1 MALRPSRRRV
11 MLGPMPAAKK
21 KPARKKAP
29 TPVAR
34 RKSVST
40 RRRQQLIEAK
50 GRQRERD
57 KAAGHAFYRVKL
69 PAPAIEKLKRGM
81 NDPEFVS
88 QLTHLLD
95 QYYPD

>member
-1 MALRPSRRRV
+1 
-11 MLGPMPAAKK
+11 
-21 KPARKKAP
+21 
-29 TPVAR
+29 
-34 RKSVST
+34 
-40 RRRQQLIEAK
+40 LIEAK

-57 KAAGHAFYRVKL
+57 KAAGHAFYQVKL